1 MLTEYTVLIT
11 DALNTP
17 YGKLI
22 LIVLI
27 FLAGLGMSLVPETVA
42 TILPRLAGHI
52 YKRIYF
58 AIGMTASIIVVGVLG
73 SWILGP
79 YSIGGAAYIIW
90 AVLLVAVALQ
100 AFEWVAFIHPAPLR
114 TREDRRVERRG
125 TPRQRTMAIIRQG
138 LLVGLSWRYD
148 RLPIYVWLVATIA
161 IAGWKLASVLII
173 SFIIGYLIPVFWLT
187 NRLERLARLVT
198 RPNYRTGIF
207 GFKRLM
213 GTVMVL
219 EALYFLG
226 LLITYY

>member
-42 TILPRLAGHI
+42 TILPRLVGHI
-52 YKRIYF
+52 YKRIYY

-90 AVLLVAVALQ
+90 AVLLIVVALQ
-100 AFEWVAFIHPAPLR
+100 AFEWVAFIHPSPLR
-114 TREDRRVERRG
+114 SREERRLERRG
-125 TPRQRTMAIIRQG
+125 TPWQRTLAIVRQG

-187 NRLERLARLVT
+187 SRLERLAKLVT

-207 GFKRLM
+207 WLKRLM
-213 GTVMVL
+213 GIVMVL
-219 EALYFLG
+219 EALYFIG
-226 LLITYY
+226 LLITYH